1 MKSWKKSSPG
11 ACAER
16 TYFLV
21 HSDGGTEE
29 DEEGGSQKGEAQEQD
44 DGVEDFLGPGEPLN
58 VGHFGLAGVVEYIN
72 FRADWVQF
80 QQGAFGKVGEG
91 VLPEV
96 EFQHA
101 GEVFPGGQV
110 RGDVGFDPVEGGR
123 KGLGDSGAEFWTDNG
138 VGAAVCR
145 VFHHGQTD
153 VVVANG
159 GIADDGTGG
168 FDGAELGVVF
178 FAVVQ
183 EVPHQ
188 QGGNGESQR
197 VESPENV
204 PIHFNHNPFF
214 SLNRWARHAKVELSS
229 AAGFSG
235 LSVPQIGAGRKNW
248 KDETFF

>member
-1 MKSWKKSSPG
+1 M
-11 ACAER
+11 
-16 TYFLV
+16 
-21 HSDGGTEE
+21 
-29 DEEGGSQKGEAQEQD
+29 
-44 DGVEDFLGPGEPLN
+44 GPGEPLD
-58 VGHFGLAGVVEYIN
+58 VGHFGLVGVVEYIN
-72 FRADWVQF
+72 FGADWIQF
-80 QQGAFGKVGEG
+80 QQGTFGKAGEG

-101 GEVFPGGQV
+101 GEVLPGGQV
-110 RGDVGFDPVEGGR
+110 RGDVGFGPVEWGR
-123 KGLGDSGAEFWTDNG
+123 KGLGDGGAEFWADNG
-138 VGAAVCR
+138 VGVAVCR
-145 VFHHGQTD
+145 VLHHGQAD

-188 QGGNGESQR
+188 QGSDGESQR

>member
-1 MKSWKKSSPG
+1 M
-11 ACAER
+11 
-16 TYFLV
+16 
-21 HSDGGTEE
+21 
-29 DEEGGSQKGEAQEQD
+29 
-44 DGVEDFLGPGEPLN
+44 N
-58 VGHFGLAGVVEYIN
+58 VGHFGLAGVVEHV
-72 FRADWVQF
+72 RLGADGVQF
-80 QQGAFGKVGEG
+80 QQGAFGEAGEG

-101 GEVFPGGQV
+101 GEVFPGGQI
-110 RGDVGFDPVEGGR
+110 RGDVGFGPVEGGR
-123 KGLGDSGAEFWTDNG
+123 KGLGDGGAEFWTDNG

-145 VFHHGQTD
+145 VFHHGQAD

-159 GIADDGTGG
+159 GIADDGAGG

-183 EVPHQ
+183 EEPYQ
-188 QGGNGESQR
+188 QGSDGESQR

-214 SLNRWARHAKVELSS
+214 TLNRWAQHAKVELSS
-229 AAGFSG
+229 AACFSG

-248 KDETFF
+248 KDETFFRE

>member
-1 MKSWKKSSPG
+1 M
-11 ACAER
+11 
-16 TYFLV
+16 
-21 HSDGGTEE
+21 D
-29 DEEGGSQKGEAQEQD
+29 
-44 DGVEDFLGPGEPLN
+44 
-58 VGHFGLAGVVEYIN
+58 VGHFWLDRVVEYIN
-72 FRADWVQF
+72 FGADGVQF
-80 QQGAFGKVGEG
+80 QQGAFGEAGEG

-101 GEVFPGGQV
+101 GEVLPGSQV
-110 RGDVGFDPVEGGR
+110 RGDVGFDPVEWGR
-123 KGLGDSGAEFWTDNG
+123 KGLGDGGAEFWADNG

-145 VFHHGQTD
+145 VFHYGQAD

-159 GIADDGTGG
+159 GIADDGAGG

-183 EVPHQ
+183 EEPHQ
-188 QGGNGESQR
+188 QGSDGESQR
-197 VESPENV
+197 VESPENI

-235 LSVPQIGAGRKNW
+235 FSVPQIGAGRKNW
-248 KDETFF
+248 KDETFFRE

>member
-1 MKSWKKSSPG
+1 M
-11 ACAER
+11 
-16 TYFLV
+16 
-21 HSDGGTEE
+21 
-29 DEEGGSQKGEAQEQD
+29 
-44 DGVEDFLGPGEPLN
+44 GPGEPLN

-80 QQGAFGKVGEG
+80 QQRAFGKAGEG

-110 RGDVGFDPVEGGR
+110 RGDVGFGPVEGGR
-123 KGLGDSGAEFWTDNG
+123 KGLGDSGAEFWADNG

-145 VFHHGQTD
+145 VFHHGQAD
-153 VVVANG
+153 VVVA
-159 GIADDGTGG
+159 
-168 FDGAELGVVF
+168 
-178 FAVVQ
+178 
-183 EVPHQ
+183 
-188 QGGNGESQR
+188 NGESQR

-214 SLNRWARHAKVELSS
+214 SLNRWAWHAKVELSS

-248 KDETFF
+248 KDETFFRE